1 MSAMDGATEAT
12 GTYLRR
18 PPQPDPP
25 RHPTDSPLLPLPLV
39 RQVQGAALP
48 HSLLPKCE
56 GRAVTSTPPLRLTFA
71 HAAYHH
77 DSARIAG
84 WRPAG
89 RHRPWLQ

>member
-1 MSAMDGATEAT
+1 MDAATKPPWT
-12 GTYLRR
+12 GLQR
-18 PPQPDPP
+18 PPQPDLP
-25 RHPTDSPLLPLPLV
+25 RHPTDSQLLTLTLPL
-39 RQVQGAALP
+39 QVQGAALP
-48 HSLLPKCE
+48 HSPLPKCE
-56 GRAVTSTPPLRLTFA
+56 GRAVTSTPPLRLTFV